1 MTATP
6 ASYLTGV
13 CRLYGKALT
22 LGPKYLYQAMPRLL
36 TLWLDLGQQAMAAT
50 SLAAAELQHVN
61 TIMMELAEVLPEYM
75 VIVSYGL

>member
-1 MTATP
+1 
-6 ASYLTGV
+6 
-13 CRLYGKALT
+13 
-22 LGPKYLYQAMPRLL
+22 MPRLL